1 MIITLAGLS
10 GAGKSTVKKIL
21 AESLGWKAYS
31 MGDMRGVYATEHGMT
46 IDELNALG
54 MTDPKTDTLVDEFQT
69 ELGKRED
76 NFVIDGWMSW
86 FFIPQSIKVFLDID
100 PEEGARRIFE
110 EQQNY
115 PAHRTDERRYTDIA
129 DVRENLAKRVLQNQ
143 ERYKKWYQ
151 VDFLNKSQYDLT
163 INTTALSPDQ
173 VAECIRAFISSRA

>member
-10 GAGKSTVKKIL
+10 GAGKSTVKKML

-31 MGDMRGVYATEHGMT
+31 MGDMRGAYATEHGMT

-54 MTDPKTDTLVDEFQT
+54 MTDPKTDALVDEFQT

-86 FFIPQSIKVFLDID
+86 FFIPQSIKIFLDID
-100 PEEGARRIFE
+100 PEEGARRIFA

-115 PAHRTDERRYTDIA
+115 PDHRTDERPYA
-129 DVRENLAKRVLQNQ
+129 DVADVEANLAQRVLQNQ
-143 ERYKKWYQ
+143 ERYRKWYG
-151 VDFLNKSQYDLT
+151 VDFLDKSRYDLV
-163 INTTALSPDQ
+163 IDTTALSPEQ
-173 VAECIRAFISSRA
+173 VVERIQTFISSRA

>member
-10 GAGKSTVKKIL
+10 GAGKSTVKKML
-21 AESLGWKAYS
+21 AEKLGWKAYS

-46 IDELNALG
+46 IDELNTLG
-54 MTDPKTDTLVDEFQT
+54 MSDPQTDSRVDEFQT

-86 FFIPQSIKVFLDID
+86 FFIPNSVKIFLDIN
-100 PEEGARRIFE
+100 PEEGAKRIFA

-115 PAHRTDERRYTDIA
+115 PDHRKDERPYASVTD
-129 DVRENLAKRVLQNQ
+129 VQENLAKRVLQNQ

-151 VDFLNKSQYDLT
+151 VDFLDTSHYDLVIDT
-163 INTTALSPDQ
+163 SALSPEQ
-173 VAECIRAFISSRA
+173 VVERITAFISSHA